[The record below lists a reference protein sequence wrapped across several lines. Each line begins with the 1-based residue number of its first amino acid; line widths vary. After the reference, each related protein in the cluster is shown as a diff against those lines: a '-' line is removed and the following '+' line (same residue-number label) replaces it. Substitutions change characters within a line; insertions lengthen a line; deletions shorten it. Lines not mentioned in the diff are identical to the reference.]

1 MLAVVALTLGI
12 QLLII
17 YMPFFNMLL
26 KTEPLTA
33 SELFISMG
41 VSLLIIPL
49 MELEKLFRKAAER
62 KNPL

>member
-1 MLAVVALTLGI
+1 MLAVVAATLGI

-17 YMPFFNMLL
+17 YMPFFNILL

-33 SELFISMG
+33 AELFISMG

-49 MELEKLFRKAAER
+49 MELEKLFRKAPES
-62 KNPL
+62 KNP